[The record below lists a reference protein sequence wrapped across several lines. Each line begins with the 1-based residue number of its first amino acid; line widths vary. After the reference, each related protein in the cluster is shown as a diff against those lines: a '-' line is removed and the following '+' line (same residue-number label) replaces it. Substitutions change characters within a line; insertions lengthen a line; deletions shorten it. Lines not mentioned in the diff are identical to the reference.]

1 VSGRGAV
8 ALVLAS
14 TLLAAPLALPSG
26 MGAPPACAAT
36 SAGAG
41 TDGVRE
47 TIKSVNRVLS
57 AVLLFLKVL
66 DELPRMDTGV
76 SPPPAYFGS
85 HPDPLPV
92 VAPAPEDVGEFASAG
107 AP

>member
-1 VSGRGAV
+1 MSGRGAV
-8 ALVLAS
+8 ALVLAA
-14 TLLAAPLALPSG
+14 TLLAAPLALPIG
-26 MGAPPACAAT
+26 MGAAPARAAT

-47 TIKSVNRVLS
+47 TIKSVNRALT

-66 DELPRMDTGV
+66 EELPRIETGV
-76 SPPPAYFGS
+76 SPPPAYYGS

-92 VAPAPEDVGEFASAG
+92 VAPVPDEVGEFALAG

>member
-8 ALVLAS
+8 ALVLAA
-14 TLLAAPLALPSG
+14 TLLAAPLALPIG
-26 MGAPPACAAT
+26 MGAGPACAAT
-36 SAGAG
+36 SAG

-47 TIKSVNRVLS
+47 TIKSVNRALT

-66 DELPRMDTGV
+66 EELPRMETGV
-76 SPPPAYFGS
+76 SPPPAYYGS

-92 VAPAPEDVGEFASAG
+92 VTPAPDEVGELALAG

>member
-1 VSGRGAV
+1 MSGRGAV
-8 ALVLAS
+8 ALVLVA
-14 TLLAAPLALPSG
+14 TLLAAPLALPIG
-26 MGAPPACAAT
+26 MGATAACAAT

-47 TIKSVNRVLS
+47 TIKSINRALT

-76 SPPPAYFGS
+76 SPPPAYYGS

-92 VAPAPEDVGEFASAG
+92 VGPAPDDAGECALAG